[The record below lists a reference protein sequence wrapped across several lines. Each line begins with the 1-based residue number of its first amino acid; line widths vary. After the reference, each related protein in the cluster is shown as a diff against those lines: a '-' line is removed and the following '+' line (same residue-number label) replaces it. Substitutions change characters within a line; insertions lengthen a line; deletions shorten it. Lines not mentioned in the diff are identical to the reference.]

1 MDSIQELTQEQV
13 FLLQT
18 SLEVYLVQLSKEVED
33 ETHLERQKKAEA
45 QSLLTLLIL
54 SDKVLLSL

>member
-54 SDKVLLSL
+54 SEKVLLSL